1 MVARSLVH
9 GFAFGVTFSA
19 EFGGLSCGM
28 TCGVVA
34 AAIAALPGWADAS
47 LVIVLCTAG
56 MMAGSVLVG
65 ILADAFGR
73 VRTMTIGAGAIVL
86 SSAFVLYGS
95 WGSLL
100 SGRFLQG
107 AGVGVLFAVVPMYL
121 SEGLSEDRRKRGVA
135 LFQLFSLIGTIC
147 GALVGLLLTA
157 GLRGDPWLW
166 RILFA
171 APSVVAL
178 FFGTGTLI
186 GLKPID
192 HGRAERT
199 KWGFRMFGELLSKEN
214 RRSFVVAV
222 AVAALVSALAAGP
235 IRNLAVRMV
244 QDIGLKGL
252 GSNGVDVAIQSVAL
266 IATLVAVGIVNR
278 LGTRGL
284 LLVGVGG
291 VLLSFVAT
299 AIAYACWCRW
309 LAVASLVTFSA
320 AFNFGPGVGVYL
332 VINEMLPDRIRAVS
346 VSVALLANHAVSV
359 TVAALFMPCVASV
372 GYPVVFLALAAFA
385 TLLWTV
391 VRFCLPRTPAIR

>member
-1 MVARSLVH
+1 MSVPRQYPIAVAEL
-9 GFAFGVTFSA
+9 
-19 EFGGLSCGM
+19 GGLSCGM

-47 LVIVLCTAG
+47 LVIALCTAG
-56 MMAGSVLVG
+56 MMAGSVLAG

-121 SEGLSEDRRKRGVA
+121 SEGLSEDRRKRGVV

-157 GLRGDPWLW
+157 GLRGGPWLW

-171 APSVVAL
+171 APAVVAL
-178 FFGTGTLI
+178 LFGAGTLI

-192 HGRAERT
+192 HGRTERM
-199 KWGFRMFGELLSKEN
+199 KWGFSVFEELLSKEN

-284 LLVGVGG
+284 LLIGVGG

-299 AIAYACWCRW
+299 AFAYAYCCKW
-309 LAVASLVTFSA
+309 LAVCSLVTFSA

-332 VINEMLPDRIRAVS
+332 VINELLPDRIRAVG

-372 GYPVVFLALAAFA
+372 GYPAVFLSLAAFA
-385 TLLWTV
+385 GLLWTV
-391 VRFCLPRTPAIR
+391 VRFCLPRTSAIR

>member
-1 MVARSLVH
+1 MSIARQHPIAV
-9 GFAFGVTFSA
+9 A

-47 LVIVLCTAG
+47 LVIALCTAG
-56 MMAGSVLVG
+56 MMVGSVLVG

-100 SGRFLQG
+100 FGRFLQG

-135 LFQLFSLIGTIC
+135 FFQLFSLIGTIC

-157 GLRGDPWLW
+157 GLRGGPWLW
-166 RILFA
+166 RILLA
-171 APSVVAL
+171 APAVVAL
-178 FFGTGTLI
+178 LFGAGTLI
-186 GLKPID
+186 GLTPID
-192 HGRAERT
+192 RGHTERT
-199 KWGFRMFGELLSKEN
+199 KWGFRVFEELLSKEN

-332 VINEMLPDRIRAVS
+332 VINEMLPDRIRAVG

-372 GYPVVFLALAAFA
+372 GYPAVFLALAAFA
-385 TLLWTV
+385 GLLWAV
-391 VRFCLPRTPAIR
+391 VRFCLPRTSFQ

>member
-1 MVARSLVH
+1 MSVVRQHPIAVAEL
-9 GFAFGVTFSA
+9 
-19 EFGGLSCGM
+19 GGLSCGM
-28 TCGVVA
+28 TGGVVA

-47 LVIVLCTAG
+47 LVIALCTAG

-65 ILADAFGR
+65 IVADAFGR

-100 SGRFLQG
+100 FGRFLQG
-107 AGVGVLFAVVPMYL
+107 AGVGILFAVVPMYL

-157 GLRGDPWLW
+157 WFQDGPWLW
-166 RILFA
+166 RILLA
-171 APSVVAL
+171 APAVIAL
-178 FFGTGTLI
+178 LFGLRTLI
-186 GLKPID
+186 LPSLTDRGC
-192 HGRAERT
+192 AERT
-199 KWGFRMFGELLSKEN
+199 KRGFHVFVELLSMEN
-214 RRSFVVAV
+214 RRSFAVAV

-252 GSNGVDVAIQSVAL
+252 GSNGVDVVIQSVAL

-284 LLVGVGG
+284 LLIGVGG

-332 VINEMLPDRIRAVS
+332 VINEMLPDRIRAVG

-359 TVAALFMPCVASV
+359 TVAALFMPCVASI
-372 GYPVVFLALAAFA
+372 GYPAVFLSLAAFA
-385 TLLWTV
+385 GLLWTV
-391 VRFCLPRTPAIR
+391 VRFCLPRTPATW